1 MSTVSFAI
9 TFADVPGFPA
19 GSSVA
24 SQTLTI
30 TDPNGVATTQTLGAT
45 DTSAT
50 ATLTV
55 VGGYTATVQGVD
67 ASGNLLGSAASAT
80 FSISA
85 PATISLSLPSAL
97 SATVA

>member
-1 MSTVSFAI
+1 MSVATFAI
-9 TFADVPGFPA
+9 TFADVPGFA
-19 GSSVA
+19 TGTVVA

-30 TDPNGVATTQTLGAT
+30 TDPTGAITTQSLGAT

-55 VGGYTATVQGVD
+55 VGAYTATVQGVD
-67 ASGNLLGSAASAT
+67 GSGNLLGSAASAT

-85 PATISLSLPSAL
+85 PTTISLSLPSAL